1 MRLLAEEVLPHF
13 EERPQGAR
21 ELRVAAKA

>member
-13 EERPQGAR
+13 QDRMHNGTDV
-21 ELRVAAKA
+21 RVAAKA